1 MRSMVRPLVAV
12 LLVCVA
18 AGDPARAEPPK
29 YHGCLRLRPAVGPF
43 DRSDGNTRIA
53 ATNWQWDL
61 SPISRGIAPA
71 SEQITISLGGDQNAF
86 VIPPG
91 AVTAKRHGTLF
102 VYKGP
107 RGQPRGITRLRM
119 KMVTPLRYQ
128 VSFEL
133 KGVDL
138 SQLVFQSDA
147 CLPVAIVVGLDD
159 GFNGAEMVRPG
170 GLNALQSRRV
180 RLTGACNVDTSQWV
194 WLSGAGSSSGA
205 GGSSPCQSP

>member
-1 MRSMVRPLVAV
+1 MSRHVAAA
-12 LLVCVA
+12 LLVLAA
-18 AGDPARAEPPK
+18 AGSAARAQPPK

-43 DRSDGNTRIA
+43 NRRDGNTTITA
-53 ATNWQWDL
+53 ANWEWDL
-61 SPISRGIAPA
+61 SPISSGIAPA
-71 SEQITISLGGDQNAF
+71 AEQITISLGGDQNAF

-91 AVTAKRHGTLF
+91 AVKVKRHGTLF

-107 RGQPRGITRLRM
+107 RGQPRGITSLRL
-119 KMVTPLRYQ
+119 KMLTPMRYQ
-128 VSFEL
+128 VSFGL

-170 GLNALQSRRV
+170 GLDALQSRRV
-180 RLTGACNVDTSQWV
+180 RLTGACAVDTSQWA
-194 WLSGAGSSSGA
+194 WLSGSGSSSGA
-205 GGSSPCQSP
+205 GGSSPCQSQ

>member
-1 MRSMVRPLVAV
+1 MPTMSRLVVALA
-12 LLVCVA
+12 LLVA
-18 AGDPARAEPPK
+18 AGIPARAEVPT
-29 YHGCLRLRPAVGPF
+29 YHGCLRPRPAVGPF
-43 DRSDGNTRIA
+43 DRRDGSTNIA

-61 SPISRGIAPA
+61 SPISNGIAPG

-91 AVTAKRHGTLF
+91 AVKAKRQGTLF

-107 RGQPRGITRLRM
+107 RDQPRGVTSLRM
-119 KMVTPLRYQ
+119 KMLSPLRYR
-128 VSFEL
+128 VSFKL

-138 SQLVFQSDA
+138 SQLILQSDA

-170 GLNALQSRRV
+170 GLNALRSRTV
-180 RLTGACNVDTSQWV
+180 RLTGACAVDTSQWV
-194 WLSGAGSSSGA
+194 WLSGTGASAA
-205 GGSSPCQSP
+205 GGASPCQSP